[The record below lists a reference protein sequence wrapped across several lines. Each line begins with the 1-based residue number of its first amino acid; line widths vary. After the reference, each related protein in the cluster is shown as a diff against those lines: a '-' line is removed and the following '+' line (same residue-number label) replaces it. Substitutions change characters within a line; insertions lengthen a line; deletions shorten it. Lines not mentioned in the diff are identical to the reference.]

1 MRIFNNLFLSCTL
14 LSLIM
19 TGCTN
24 RDEISKVL
32 SKNSDIP
39 KGVSS
44 RDIKWYINRE
54 DVRMQ
59 IIKVCDLDTS
69 KYYQR
74 DDCQNA
80 KGAEYFKL
88 IQSNRNLSND
98 LRLNE
103 DRKYLKKVMES
114 RKH

>member
-1 MRIFNNLFLSCTL
+1 MRIFNKLFLSSIL
-14 LSLIM
+14 ISLIIS
-19 TGCTN
+19 GCTN

-32 SKNSDIP
+32 SNNSDIP
-39 KGVSS
+39 KGASS

-59 IIKVCDLDTS
+59 IIKVCDSDTS
-69 KYYQR
+69 KYSQR

-80 KGAEYFKL
+80 KGAEYAKL
-88 IQSNRNLSND
+88 IQSNKDLSYD

-103 DRKYLKKVMES
+103 DRKYLKEEME
-114 RKH
+114 KQKN

>member
-1 MRIFNNLFLSCTL
+1 MS
-14 LSLIM
+14 
-19 TGCTN
+19 GCTN

-32 SKNSDIP
+32 SNNSDIP

-54 DVRMQ
+54 DVRRQ
-59 IIKVCDLDTS
+59 IIKVCDFETS

-80 KGAEYFKL
+80 KGAEYAKI
-88 IQSNRNLSND
+88 IQSDKDLSYD

-103 DRKYLKKVMES
+103 DKKYLKEEMKK
-114 RKH
+114 RRHQ